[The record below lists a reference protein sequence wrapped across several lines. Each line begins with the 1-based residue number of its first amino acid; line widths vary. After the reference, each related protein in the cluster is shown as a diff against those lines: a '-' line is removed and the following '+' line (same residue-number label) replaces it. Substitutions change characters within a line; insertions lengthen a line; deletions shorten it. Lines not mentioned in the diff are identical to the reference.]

1 MDILSFQ
8 IAKKALKRAGYVGN
22 KDTDLVG
29 LLDRDIIQYDQ
40 QADKFI
46 VKRNTAKVQQ
56 WQPNKQYEDGQMF
69 VFNDMLWWALTDFTS
84 NNGTTPEIDKLNGL
98 CMPFA
103 KDLGYPNLIN
113 LAYELTNN
121 NTQMNITWLNPNN
134 EIFEG
139 REVYLSNSIDITEM
153 RYNEIQEQVTLGTV
167 QKIFKAL
174 HEIYSIFFLI
184 FLWSRKS
191 KTQ

>member
-69 VFNDMLWWALTDFTS
+69 VFDDMLWWA
-84 NNGTTPEIDKLNGL
+84 
-98 CMPFA
+98 
-103 KDLGYPNLIN
+103 
-113 LAYELTNN
+113 
-121 NTQMNITWLNPNN
+121 
-134 EIFEG
+134 
-139 REVYLSNSIDITEM
+139 
-153 RYNEIQEQVTLGTV
+153 
-167 QKIFKAL
+167 
-174 HEIYSIFFLI
+174 
-184 FLWSRKS
+184 
-191 KTQ
+191 